1 MNKPA
6 KTFWEKYYYKTI
18 IKPATQL
25 RKRGSLKYPG
35 GTKNHLKQIY
45 TNMGFSTD
53 NKYISF
59 FSLFI
64 PVSLLDIYEEHNDT
78 Y

>member
-1 MNKPA
+1 
-6 KTFWEKYYYKTI
+6 
-18 IKPATQL
+18 
-25 RKRGSLKYPG
+25 
-35 GTKNHLKQIY
+35 
-45 TNMGFSTD
+45 MGFSTD
-53 NKYISF
+53 HKYISF